1 MNRQVYRE
9 MFSQRIGASTVLTF
23 RAVRILDGL
32 GLFDRES
39 VVAWLNRQSTRNT
52 RSLGAKTYYE
62 ICAAMGMAV
71 PAQAPA
77 TLGAKLRAAEA
88 RIAELESALK
98 RIRDCDWVISLPD
111 RMDAVRA
118 IARGV
123 LQ

>member
-9 MFSQRIGASTVLTF
+9 MYSQRIGANTVLTF

-39 VVAWLNRQSTRNT
+39 VVVWLNRQSTRNT

-71 PAQAPA
+71 PAKAPT

-88 RIAELESALK
+88 RIAELETQTAKL
-98 RIRDCDWVISLPD
+98 CDTCRSVVTGNADD
-111 RMDAVRA
+111 RRK
-118 IARGV
+118 
-123 LQ
+123 

>member
-9 MFSQRIGASTVLTF
+9 MFSQRIGANTVLTF

-39 VVAWLNRQSTRNT
+39 VVVWLNRQSTRNT

-71 PAQAPA
+71 PAKAPT
-77 TLGAKLRAAEA
+77 TLGAKLKAAEA
-88 RIAELESALK
+88 HIAKLEQIIHDMRIENSGQAAEIERLK
-98 RIRDCDWVISLPD
+98 GEVYK
-111 RMDAVRA
+111 
-118 IARGV
+118 
-123 LQ
+123 